1 MVRSL
6 LLVLAMA
13 VAAAVAPARAD
24 DEQVRM
30 DVAIELMAQLD
41 MDQLMSSMK
50 GQIETMISGQLE
62 QMASCEAMRPALE
75 AYSRD
80 AGALIAE
87 SFSSTDF
94 MPEVAR
100 LYVDVFDRSELE
112 DLLDFYRSPLGRKV
126 LAKMPELMQ
135 GSMAIAE
142 QQMAAVMPRIEELA
156 LRLGEQVAAARGA
169 CDKKKPN

>member
-6 LLVLAMA
+6 LLVLALG
-13 VAAAVAPARAD
+13 VAAAVASPARAD
-24 DEQVRM
+24 DEQARM
-30 DVAIELMAQLD
+30 DLAIELMAHLD
-41 MDQLMSSMK
+41 IDQLMASMQ

-62 QMASCEAMRPALE
+62 QMASCEAMRPALD

-80 AGALIAE
+80 AGALIAD

-94 MPEVAR
+94 VPEVAR
-100 LYVDVFDRSELE
+100 LYVEVFDRTELQE
-112 DLLDFYRSPLGRKV
+112 LLDFYRSPLGRKM

-142 QQMAAVMPRIEELA
+142 QQVAAITPRIEALA
-156 LRLGEQVAAARGA
+156 QSLGEQLSAARGA
-169 CDKKKPN
+169 CDKKAH